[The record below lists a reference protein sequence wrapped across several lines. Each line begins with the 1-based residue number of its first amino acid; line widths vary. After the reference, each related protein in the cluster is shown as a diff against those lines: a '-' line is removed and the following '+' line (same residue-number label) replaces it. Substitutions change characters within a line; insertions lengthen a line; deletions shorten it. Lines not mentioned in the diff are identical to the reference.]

1 MNEAELNRQIEYAE
15 TQRLELLPM
24 PPRRQTGRAYRRMM
38 KVRKY
43 QWLRKIDINRYV
55 PYVGYVDC
63 AFIDGHSVPT
73 GKYIK
78 FPKNSNC
85 QKWIKRETSRR
96 QRNCEDMPIKG
107 NYYRRLFDYWWTLY

>member
-1 MNEAELNRQIEYAE
+1 MNAAELNRQIESCE
-15 TQRLELLPM
+15 MQRLERLPA

-43 QWLRKIDINRYV
+43 QRLRKIVISSYI
-55 PYVGYVDC
+55 PHAGYVDWT
-63 AFIDGHSVPT
+63 FVDGHSVPT

-78 FPKNSNC
+78 YPKNSNC

-96 QRNCEDMPIKG
+96 QRNREDMPTKG